1 MTSNF
6 RRWAALVIV
15 CFGQLMIMVDT
26 TIVNVALPYMQRD
39 LGFSPANLTW
49 VVNAYLIAYGSFLL
63 VAGRLG
69 DLIGRRKVFLAGVF
83 LFTVASIGCGFAQGA
98 DHLIVGRFL
107 QGLGGSLSAGVI
119 IAIIVTEFQKPV
131 ERAQAMSVF
140 TLVIAGGGSLGLL
153 AGGFLTQWVSW
164 HWIFFINVPIGILT
178 LVLGVWLIDENEGLG
193 LSHGVDIPGA
203 VLITAALMLGVY
215 GIVTAADYGWTSAHT
230 LGFGGASIALT
241 AAFVLLESR
250 LRNPLVPLRV
260 FAIRS
265 LTGATAAR
273 ALLFSG
279 LFTNFFVGALYLQQV
294 HGYTAF
300 ETGLAFLPTT
310 LMIGVMS
317 AGLAARLMARIG
329 PRNLLIAG
337 LAIIVTALVIL
348 STVGA
353 ETGYAPSLLSA
364 YVLLGAGGGMSFL
377 PLLTIS
383 MSEVPLADAGL
394 GSGFSNV
401 VMQVGGALGLASI
414 TSISTSS
421 AEGTGTFQLA
431 YVLAAIAVAAAL
443 AVTVAVLRS
452 APAVQPAHESV
463 HLEEAAWAQGGNLR
477 ANGPGQPPPLG
488 GVGGGQHRWRRCAP
502 PQCPRCRPPVAGRGQ
517 EFHRGRGRSPAS
529 GRRCCRR
536 CPSVPL
542 LRLDA
547 SRRDDHLRAPRLHLG
562 VHGEEPEGPVLPQ
575 LWSSRLAQDDGCDA
589 AARVAGPALVCG
601 RPVDRPG
608 QFRQSPEAR
617 DTGRTRGRHRRSGR
631 GRPRTQPFRAA
642 RLIRVRGNDRR
653 RVRLLRA
660 ASRTRLTGRGSR

>member
-83 LFTVASIGCGFAQGA
+83 LFTVASIGSGFAQGA

-353 ETGYAPSLLSA
+353 GTGYAPSLLAA

-414 TSISTSS
+414 TSISTS
-421 AEGTGTFQLA
+421 AAQGNGAFQLA
-431 YVLAAIAVAAAL
+431 YVLAAIC
-443 AVTVAVLRS
+443 VTASLMVVLAVLR
-452 APAVQPAHESV
+452 APATQAVVREHVRVEES
-463 HLEEAAWAQGGNLR
+463 EPEAA
-477 ANGPGQPPPLG
+477 
-488 GVGGGQHRWRRCAP
+488 
-502 PQCPRCRPPVAGRGQ
+502 
-517 EFHRGRGRSPAS
+517 
-529 GRRCCRR
+529 
-536 CPSVPL
+536 
-542 LRLDA
+542 
-547 SRRDDHLRAPRLHLG
+547 
-562 VHGEEPEGPVLPQ
+562 
-575 LWSSRLAQDDGCDA
+575 
-589 AARVAGPALVCG
+589 
-601 RPVDRPG
+601 
-608 QFRQSPEAR
+608 
-617 DTGRTRGRHRRSGR
+617 
-631 GRPRTQPFRAA
+631 
-642 RLIRVRGNDRR
+642 
-653 RVRLLRA
+653 
-660 ASRTRLTGRGSR
+660 

>member
-39 LGFSPANLTW
+39 LGFSQANLTW

-83 LFTVASIGCGFAQGA
+83 LFTVASIGSGFAQGA

-230 LGFGGASIALT
+230 LGFGSASLALT

-353 ETGYAPSLLSA
+353 DTGYAPSLLAA

-414 TSISTSS
+414 TSISTSN
-421 AEGTGTFQLA
+421 AQGNGAFQLA
-431 YVLAAIAVAAAL
+431 YVLAAIS
-443 AVTVAVLRS
+443 VTASLMVVLGVLR
-452 APAVQPAHESV
+452 APATRAVEREHV
-463 HLEEAAWAQGGNLR
+463 RVEEAA
-477 ANGPGQPPPLG
+477 
-488 GVGGGQHRWRRCAP
+488 
-502 PQCPRCRPPVAGRGQ
+502 
-517 EFHRGRGRSPAS
+517 
-529 GRRCCRR
+529 
-536 CPSVPL
+536 
-542 LRLDA
+542 
-547 SRRDDHLRAPRLHLG
+547 
-562 VHGEEPEGPVLPQ
+562 
-575 LWSSRLAQDDGCDA
+575 
-589 AARVAGPALVCG
+589 
-601 RPVDRPG
+601 
-608 QFRQSPEAR
+608 
-617 DTGRTRGRHRRSGR
+617 
-631 GRPRTQPFRAA
+631 
-642 RLIRVRGNDRR
+642 
-653 RVRLLRA
+653 
-660 ASRTRLTGRGSR
+660 